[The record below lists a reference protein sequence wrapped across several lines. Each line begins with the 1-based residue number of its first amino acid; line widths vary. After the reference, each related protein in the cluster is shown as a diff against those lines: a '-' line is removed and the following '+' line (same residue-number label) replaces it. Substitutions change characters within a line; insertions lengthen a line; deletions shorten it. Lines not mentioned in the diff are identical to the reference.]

1 MAKRRTNKIPSAKS
15 KVSSTIPENHKNPVQ
30 ETNGFSFYSVY
41 PNWIKGIEYSSRGA
55 DFVNYTNSS
64 EEFSRNMTE
73 IITEFIPKLYD
84 EYDSLFNNHSRA
96 YNCHPVSDD
105 KINFV
110 MEIAENIHQT
120 EFSLEQL
127 KEARYQW
134 WYLGFKQSVRLVGL
148 YNFGEKAFYPIFID
162 HHHLLHADINYNQPD
177 YSKYS
182 YCPIEEYKKK

>member
-1 MAKRRTNKIPSAKS
+1 
-15 KVSSTIPENHKNPVQ
+15 
-30 ETNGFSFYSVY
+30 
-41 PNWIKGIEYSSRGA
+41 
-55 DFVNYTNSS
+55 
-64 EEFSRNMTE
+64 
-73 IITEFIPKLYD
+73 YD